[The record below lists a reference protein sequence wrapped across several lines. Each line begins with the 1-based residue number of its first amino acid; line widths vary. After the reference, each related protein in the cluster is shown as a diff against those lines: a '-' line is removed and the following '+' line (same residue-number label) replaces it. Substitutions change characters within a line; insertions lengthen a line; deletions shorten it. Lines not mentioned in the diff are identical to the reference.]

1 MMKKL
6 FYYLFV
12 AALFPAFQACSDDD
26 DNPTPPPSSKGE
38 EAVVEIVETLESK
51 PEVSQFVEL
60 LKKADMAN
68 VAEEK
73 LTVFAVKNQTAA
85 ALASR
90 ADASLDEASLKRHI
104 AKGSYS
110 KDQLT
115 DGMQLESINGET
127 LYITRTGNDVFVNGV
142 VIEGE
147 AIPAGNSFVYVVPEV
162 IQKQEAPASFKHQ
175 TTINVKELAA
185 KYIMDGK
192 ELPPLAE
199 VTVTAKDG
207 NSGKALGKFKTDAEG
222 VVVISHDCDT
232 LVYNLSKADFSD
244 LDDGKIYAG
253 TLSAD
258 GNYMFK
264 DLNGDGKIDNQDK
277 VYDTEW
283 PYQLDYRNVINEANS
298 TQTHF
303 MVQIDKVA
311 EKVEEITKAWATIM
325 NQYRTDLNYMNRQL
339 LTGEGG
345 FSYNDVAVLSERY
358 ITLALKTEEQFEIYR
373 KELKE
378 MGEENT
384 NLDYGIQLDILE
396 IRTNLYEYYGFQ
408 KEELILALT
417 ENKNNLPQYYTIKPQ
432 LWLAKVYLLEGEYDK
447 ALNEAND
454 LMQSNNYQINS
465 ITENETLLVCAVASY
480 KLGRTPEALEALNK
494 VRILNGM
501 EEVTSLEGKE
511 LIETCHMSLIEE
523 GQPYSYYRIL
533 EEDINC
539 WSKVE
544 GFDGA
549 KHHLLPYPQYL
560 IDEGIVSEQ
569 NPGYN

>member
-26 DNPTPPPSSKGE
+26 DNPTPPPPSKGE
-38 EAVVEIVETLESK
+38 EAVVEIVEALESK
-51 PEVSQFVEL
+51 PEVSLFVEL

-68 VAEEK
+68 VTEEK
-73 LTVFAVKNQTAA
+73 LTVFAVKNQTVA

-90 ADASLDEASLKRHI
+90 VDASLNEASLKRHI

-127 LYITRTGNDVFVNGV
+127 LYITRTGNDVLVNGV

-147 AIPAGNSFVYVVPEV
+147 AIPAGNSYVYVVPEV

-192 ELPPLAE
+192 KLPLLAE

-283 PYQLDYRNVINEANS
+283 PYQLDYRNVIKEANS

-303 MVQIDKVA
+303 MVLIDKV
-311 EKVEEITKAWATIM
+311 KEITKAWATAM
-325 NQYRTDLNYMNRQL
+325 NQYYTDLNSMNRQL

-358 ITLALKTEEQFEIYR
+358 ITLALKTEEQFETYR

-384 NLDYGIQLDILE
+384 NLDYDIQLDILE

-432 LWLAKVYLLEGEYDK
+432 LWLAKAYLLGEDYNN
-447 ALNEAND
+447 ALEQAND
-454 LMQSNNYQINS
+454 LIQNNNYQINS
-465 ITENETLLVCAVASY
+465 ITENETLLVCAVASS
-480 KLGRTPEALEALNK
+480 KLGKTAEALEALNE
-494 VRILNGM
+494 VRKLH
-501 EEVTSLEGKE
+501 ELDEVTSLAGNE
-511 LIETCHMSLIEE
+511 LIETCHIALTAVT
-523 GQPYSYYRIL
+523 GQLYSYYRIL

-544 GFDGA
+544 GFDEA

-560 IDEGIVSEQ
+560 IDEGTVDKQ
-569 NPGYN
+569 NPGY